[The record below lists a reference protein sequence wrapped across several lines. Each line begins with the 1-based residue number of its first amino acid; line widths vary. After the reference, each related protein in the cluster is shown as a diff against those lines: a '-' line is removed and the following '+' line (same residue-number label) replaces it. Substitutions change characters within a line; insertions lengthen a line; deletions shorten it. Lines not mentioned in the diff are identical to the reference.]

1 MLFILIPVVVESKY
15 VIEYTRKV
23 EYSNSVR
30 NFAALCMS
38 PEGTSITCERFYQ
51 KTEHHV
57 AETVEE
63 ALAWINLKGR
73 YATFRF
79 TDFGKEEIHPVD
91 GFEFVALYKCAGPM
105 QMFQKQIGQEIKIVQ
120 VKEEHVV
127 PVMEWSIVQVQ
138 EESKDE
144 NEI

>member
-1 MLFILIPVVVESKY
+1 MKGSCLMLFLLIVVVESKY

-23 EYSNSVR
+23 EYETGSAMCASEFGIV
-30 NFAALCMS
+30 
-38 PEGTSITCERFYQ
+38 TCQRFYQ
-51 KTEHHV
+51 KKEHHV
-57 AETVEE
+57 AETVKE

-73 YATFRF
+73 YATFMF
-79 TDFGKEEIHPVD
+79 TDFGEEEIHPVD
-91 GFEFVALYKCAGPM
+91 GFEFVALYKCAEPM

-120 VKEEHVV
+120 IKEEHVV

>member
-1 MLFILIPVVVESKY
+1 MLFLLIVVVESKY

-23 EYSNSVR
+23 EYD
-30 NFAALCMS
+30 AGGALCMS
-38 PEGTSITCERFYQ
+38 EFESVICQRFYQ
-51 KTEHHV
+51 KKEHHV
-57 AETVEE
+57 AETVKE

-91 GFEFVALYKCAGPM
+91 GFEFVALYKCAGPI
-105 QMFQKQIGQEIKIVQ
+105 QMFQKQIGQEIKVVQ

-127 PVMEWSIVQVQ
+127 PVMEWSIVQH
-138 EESKDE
+138 ESKDKNE